1 MARKLTPERR
11 AALMA
16 YCRIDELTP
25 EETPVLEMIVQAA
38 EAYMMQ
44 AGVSEPEEGTS
55 RRGQYDLCINAMV
68 LDGWDRRG
76 IAASERGT
84 FTTVE
89 NRSFRQILNQ
99 LKMTEPVSKLD
110 T

>member
-1 MARKLTPERR
+1 
-11 AALMA
+11 MA

-25 EETPVLEMIVQAA
+25 EEAPVFEMIVQAA
-38 EAYMMQ
+38 VAYMMQ
-44 AGVSEPEEGTS
+44 AGVSEPEEGTP
-55 RRGQYDLCINAMV
+55 RRGPYDLCINAMV

-89 NRSFRQILNQ
+89 NRSFRQMLNQ
-99 LKMTEPVSKLD
+99 LKMTEPVSRLD